1 MTLFL
6 FTETAY
12 VKENLRFSEESDQ
25 NNLKFNNKQTKLL
38 ILVQLS
44 KGSTQAN
51 HHRMHYSYFTDNFFL
66 FILLLVALK
75 ICLID
80 PNRSSIWGK

>member
-12 VKENLRFSEESDQ
+12 VKENLRFNEESDQ

-51 HHRMHYSYFTDNFFL
+51 HHRMH
-66 FILLLVALK
+66 
-75 ICLID
+75 
-80 PNRSSIWGK
+80 